1 MEFNGRILLLDGA
14 FGTMVQKMA
23 PGKCAGKCSDLLNLS
38 DPEIVKEI
46 HRMYLNAGADI
57 IECNSFNSNAVSLS
71 EYGLGSQ
78 AYAIARRAAELA
90 VEAVREFGCEERK
103 IYVAG
108 SMGPTNRTASIAS
121 TGGDAGEREISFDT
135 LADAYYDQARG
146 LLDGGADILLI
157 ETIFDTLNAKA
168 AIFAI
173 RLLEKE
179 RGIRIPVMIS
189 VTLAEGGRTL
199 SGQTLEA
206 FMASVA
212 HARPISV
219 GLNCS
224 FGAKEMLP
232 HLERLAAIADVPVS
246 VHPNAGLPN
255 LDGGYDETPES
266 FALAMEQFASKGLVN
281 IMGGCCGTTPEF
293 IEAIRPVAA
302 GYEPRPVPKPDRTTI
317 VSGLE
322 PLRIVPEANFINIG
336 ERTNVAGSA
345 KFARLIREGSYA
357 EALSIARAQVYAGA
371 QAIDICMDDGL
382 IDGPQA
388 MSRFINM
395 ITADMEIARVPLV
408 IDSSDINTIEAGLK
422 VCPGKPIVNSISLKE
437 GEQAFLEK
445 AALISS
451 YGAAAVV
458 MLFDEKGQAATFE
471 RKIEVA
477 ERAYRLLEENGFPI
491 QDIIFDPNILAVATG
506 IPEHDL
512 YALDFIKATRW
523 IKENLPHAK
532 VSGGV
537 SNLSFAFRGNNT
549 VREAMHSVFL
559 YHAHR
564 AGMDMGIVNPQM
576 LKVYTDIEP
585 ELLEKVEDV
594 ILCRRPD
601 ASQRL
606 ADYAAELKERELAAA
621 EGGSTARSAAS
632 TPAGSLSTEERIG
645 MSMVKGI
652 SDTIENDVLEM
663 MQKYGSPIAVI
674 DSILMPAM
682 EKVGRLFGEGKMF
695 LPQVIK
701 TASVM
706 KQAVAALTP
715 FITEES
721 GTGKSDGANVIT
733 ATVKGDIHDI
743 GKNIVS
749 LVLTCNGC
757 NVTDLGVMA
766 EPAAIVKAA
775 KELKAD
781 FICLSALIT
790 PSLTEMANTCRE
802 LARAGISIPVI
813 VGGATTSPTHT
824 AVKLAP
830 EYPGLVVYSANA
842 AENVQIVNN
851 LYGKN
856 RAVAKAMI
864 LAEQKRLRDAYQEA
878 SGKVTLLDYAECLK
892 EAVAARPAY
901 APADCAPEIR
911 HFSRFDIRKAAEH
924 IDWETFFAE
933 WGEKSAAGREELKR
947 DALEML
953 DTFSRENILDLQ
965 GVAGTYPV
973 SVEGDD
979 IIVAGRRL
987 AMLRNQTAGNRNISA
1002 ADAAAKAG
1010 RITLFA
1016 LSAGVGLAEYTA
1028 SLRASGDDYR
1038 AFMAKMLA
1046 DRLAEGLA
1054 EEIVPAQPGERIAF
1068 GYPTCPDHSLKKD
1081 VFEILDVADHCK
1093 FSLTENYMINPAESI
1108 CGMVIP
1114 GAEFFSV
1121 GRISEEQLEDYSQRR
1136 GLPIDTVKKL
1146 IAKNL

>member
-1 MEFNGRILLLDGA
+1 MKLTERILLLDGA
-14 FGTMVQKMA
+14 FGTMVQKIA
-23 PGKCAGKCSDLLNLS
+23 PEKCAGKCSDLLNLS
-38 DPEIVKEI
+38 DPDIVSTI
-46 HRMYLNAGADI
+46 HRMYLEAGADI
-57 IECNSFNSNAVSLS
+57 IECNSFNSNAISLS
-71 EYGLGSQ
+71 EYGMQEQ
-78 AYAIARRAAELA
+78 ACEVARRAAEIA
-90 VEAVREFGCEERK
+90 VQAVRDFGCGSRK

-108 SMGPTNRTASIAS
+108 SMGPTNRTASIAA
-121 TGGDAGEREISFDT
+121 TGGDSGERSISFDM
-135 LADAYYDQARG
+135 LAAAYYDQARG
-146 LLDGGADILLI
+146 LVDGGADILLI

-173 RLLEKE
+173 KKLEKE
-179 RGIRIPVMIS
+179 RGMQIPTMIS

-206 FMASVA
+206 FYASVA

-224 FGAKEMLP
+224 FGAREMLQ
-232 HLERLAAIADVPVS
+232 HLERLASVADVPIS

-266 FALAMEQFASKGLVN
+266 FAEAMEPFAAKGLVN

-293 IEAIRPVAA
+293 IKAVRPVAA
-302 GYEPRPVPKPDRTTI
+302 EYQPRPVPEPGRTTVI
-317 VSGLE
+317 SGLE

-345 KFARLIREGSYA
+345 KFARLIREGSFA
-357 EALSIARAQVYAGA
+357 EALGIARAQVYAGA

-388 MSRFINM
+388 MQRFINM

-445 AALISS
+445 ASLINS
-451 YGAAAVV
+451 YGAAVVV
-458 MLFDEKGQAATFE
+458 MLFDENGQAATYE

-477 ERAYRLLEENGFPI
+477 ERAYRLLTDNGFPAE
-491 QDIIFDPNILAVATG
+491 DIIFDPNILAVATG
-506 IPEHDL
+506 IPEHDR
-512 YALDFIKATRW
+512 YALDFIRATEW
-523 IKENLPHAK
+523 IKANLPYAK

-549 VREAMHSVFL
+549 VREAMHSAFL

-594 ILCRRPD
+594 ILCRKPD
-601 ASQRL
+601 AAQCL
-606 ADYAAELKERELAAA
+606 AEYAAALKERELAAA
-621 EGGSTARSAAS
+621 EGNAAGKAESAPEA
-632 TPAGSLSTEERIG
+632 ALSTEERIERC
-645 MSMVKGI
+645 MVKGI
-652 SDTIENDVLEM
+652 SDTIEKDVLEM
-663 MQKYGSPIAVI
+663 MGKHGSPIAVI
-674 DSILMPAM
+674 DNILMPAM

-706 KQAVAALTP
+706 KQAVAVLSPFLTKG
-715 FITEES
+715 S
-721 GTGKSDGANVIT
+721 KAGKTDGAGVIT

-749 LVLTCNGC
+749 VVLTCNGYK
-757 NVTDLGVMA
+757 VTDLGVMV
-766 EPAAIVKAA
+766 EPAAVVKAV
-775 KELKAD
+775 KETGAG

-790 PSLTEMANTCRE
+790 PSLAEMANTCRE
-802 LARAGISIPVI
+802 LARAGIDIPVI

-842 AENVQIVNN
+842 ADNVRIINS
-851 LYGKN
+851 LTGKSS
-856 RAVAKAMI
+856 AVAKAQI
-864 LAEQKRLRDAYQEA
+864 LAEQKRLREEYQNA
-878 SGKVTLLDYAECLK
+878 LGTVKLLDYGECLRK
-892 EAVAARPAY
+892 AESSRAAGRTG
-901 APADCAPEIR
+901 CCGPEI
-911 HFSRFDIRKAAEH
+911 HRFDHFDIQKAASH
-924 IDWETFFAE
+924 IDWEMFYAE
-933 WGEKSAAGREELKR
+933 WGEKSEAGRAMLKH
-947 DALEML
+947 DALDML
-953 DTFSRENILDLQ
+953 DSFSKSNILDLQ
-965 GVAGTYPV
+965 GVFGKFPV
-973 SVEGDD
+973 TVEGDD
-979 IIVAGRRL
+979 IIIAGRRL
-987 AMLRNQTAGNRNISA
+987 AMLRNQTDGARNISA
-1002 ADAAAKAG
+1002 ADAAAAAG
-1010 RITLFA
+1010 CITLFA
-1016 LSAGVGLAEYTA
+1016 VSAGVGLAEYSA
-1028 SLRASGDDYR
+1028 RLMDAGDDYH

-1054 EEIVPAQPGERIAF
+1054 EEIVPTQPGERIAF

-1081 VFEILDVADHCK
+1081 VFEILDVQRSCA
-1093 FSLTENYMINPAESI
+1093 FSLTESYMINPAESI
-1108 CGMVIP
+1108 CGMVVP

-1121 GRISEEQLEDYSQRR
+1121 GRISEAQLESYAGRR
-1136 GLPIDTVKKL
+1136 GMPVDTVRKL
-1146 IAKNL
+1146 ISKNI

>member
-1 MEFNGRILLLDGA
+1 MKLSERILLLDGA
-14 FGTMVQKMA
+14 FGTMVQKIA
-23 PGKCAGKCSDLLNLS
+23 PEKCAGRCSDLLNLS
-38 DPEIVKEI
+38 DPDIVGTI
-46 HRMYLNAGADI
+46 HRMYLEAGADI

-71 EYGLGSQ
+71 EYGMQ
-78 AYAIARRAAELA
+78 DHAYQIARRAAEIA
-90 VEAVREFGCEERK
+90 VQAVRDFNCTGRK

-108 SMGPTNRTASIAS
+108 TMGPTNRTASIAA
-121 TGGDAGEREISFDT
+121 TGGDSGVRDISFDT
-135 LADAYYDQARG
+135 LAAAYYDQARG
-146 LLDGGADILLI
+146 LADGGADIILI

-173 RLLEKE
+173 KKLEKE
-179 RGIRIPVMIS
+179 RGIQIPTMIS

-206 FMASVA
+206 FWASVT

-224 FGAKEMLP
+224 FGAKDMLP
-232 HLERLAAIADVPVS
+232 HLERLAAVADVPIS

-266 FALAMEQFASKGLVN
+266 FAEAMEPFAAKGLVN

-293 IEAIRPVAA
+293 IKAIGPVAA
-302 GYEPRPVPKPDRTTI
+302 EYQPRPVPEPGRTTVI
-317 VSGLE
+317 SGLE

-345 KFARLIREGSYA
+345 KFARLIREGSFA
-357 EALSIARAQVYAGA
+357 EALGIARAQVYAGA

-445 AALISS
+445 ASLINA
-451 YGAAAVV
+451 YGAAVVV
-458 MLFDEKGQAATFE
+458 MLFDEKGQAVTFE

-477 ERAYRLLEENGFPI
+477 ERAYRLLTDSGFPAE
-491 QDIIFDPNILAVATG
+491 DIIFDPNILAVATG
-506 IPEHDL
+506 IPEHDR
-512 YALDFIKATRW
+512 YALDFINATRW
-523 IKENLPHAK
+523 IKENLPFAK

-549 VREAMHSVFL
+549 VREAMHSAFL

-601 ASQRL
+601 AAQRL
-606 ADYAAELKERELAAA
+606 ADYAAALKERELAAA
-621 EGGSTARSAAS
+621 DGSAAGGVKS
-632 TPAGSLSTEERIG
+632 APEASLSTEEKIELC
-645 MSMVKGI
+645 MVKGI
-652 SDTIENDVLEM
+652 SDTIETDVLEM
-663 MQKYGSPIAVI
+663 VQKYGSPIAVI
-674 DSILMPAM
+674 DNILMPAM

-706 KQAVAALTP
+706 KQAVAVLSPLIEGSSA
-715 FITEES
+715 
-721 GTGKSDGANVIT
+721 GRHDGAGVVT

-749 LVLTCNGC
+749 VVLTCNGY
-757 NVTDLGVMA
+757 NVTDLGVMV
-766 EPAAIVKAA
+766 EPAAIVKAV
-775 KELKAD
+775 KETGAG

-790 PSLTEMANTCRE
+790 PSLAEMANTCRE
-802 LARAGISIPVI
+802 LARAGIDIPVI

-842 AENVQIVNN
+842 AENVRIINSLTGRN
-851 LYGKN
+851 S
-856 RAVAKAMI
+856 AVAKAQI
-864 LAEQKRLRDAYQEA
+864 LAEQKRLREDYQNA
-878 SGKVTLLDYAECLK
+878 LGTVKLLDYDGCLK
-892 EAVAARPAY
+892 KAESSRTAGNAGC
-901 APADCAPEIR
+901 CAPEIHR
-911 HFSRFDIRKAAEH
+911 FNHFDIQKAASH
-924 IDWETFFAE
+924 IDWNMFYAE
-933 WGEKSAAGREELKR
+933 WGEKSEAGRAELKR
-947 DALEML
+947 DALQML
-953 DTFSRENILDLQ
+953 GSFSKDNILDLQ
-965 GVAGTYPV
+965 GVVGKFPV
-973 SVEGDD
+973 TVEGDD
-979 IIVAGRRL
+979 IIVAGRRM
-987 AMLRNQTAGNRNISA
+987 AMLRNQTEGARNIST
-1002 ADAAAKAG
+1002 ADAAAAAG
-1010 RITLFA
+1010 HITLFA
-1016 LSAGVGLAEYTA
+1016 VSAGVGLAEYSA
-1028 SLRASGDDYR
+1028 ELLDAGCDYH

-1046 DRLAEGLA
+1046 DRLAEGFA

-1081 VFEILDVADHCK
+1081 VFEILDVQKSCA

-1108 CGMVIP
+1108 CGIVVP

-1121 GRISEEQLEDYSQRR
+1121 GKISEAQLESYAGRR
-1136 GLPIDTVKKL
+1136 GLPVDTVRKL
-1146 IAKNL
+1146 ISKNL